1 MRACIRVNSLG
12 LCLHARAQFLIQGWV
27 LNYLQAALPSLQK
40 YTYLAEL
47 ADRRFGAQKCVNYV
61 FGLYEQVS
69 RRLPFPGSEVPLSSK
84 NPT

>member
-1 MRACIRVNSLG
+1 MSALSSKEKSFVSHLY
-12 LCLHARAQFLIQGWV
+12 ARAQFLEEGWV

-47 ADRRFGAQKCVNYV
+47 ADRRFGAQKCANYV

-69 RRLPFPGSEVPLSSK
+69 RRLIVPGLGVCL
-84 NPT
+84 